1 MIIDSEPPLPTQS
14 PESPLKRSR
23 SPENVNA
30 FGDNG
35 HREEKRMKIE
45 PATENGLDEIARM
58 VQAVQASVMQD
69 ILSTS
74 APDLEPALESR
85 HEPETGVQPQP
96 QLQHD
101 SEPQPHIEQSTE
113 VFETTEQEQVNI
125 ESVLEAALGE
135 QRSPSRDADT
145 RPDTLWNNPRDYTRR
160 KHIIPALGA
169 LVSGSCPR
177 ISNTCANVAR
187 RPWTY

>member
-23 SPENVNA
+23 SPENA
-30 FGDNG
+30 KTFGDNG
-35 HREEKRMKIE
+35 YREEKRMKIE
-45 PATENGLDEIARM
+45 PTTENGLDEIARM

-69 ILSTS
+69 ILSTPV
-74 APDLEPALESR
+74 PDLEPTLESR
-85 HEPETGVQPQP
+85 HEPETGTQPQS

-101 SEPQPHIEQSTE
+101 SETKPHTEQSTE
-113 VFETTEQEQVNI
+113 VFETTEREQVNT
-125 ESVLEAALGE
+125 ESALEAALDE
-135 QRSPSRDADT
+135 RRSPSRDADT

-177 ISNTCANVAR
+177 ISQACADVATR
-187 RPWTY
+187 LWTY